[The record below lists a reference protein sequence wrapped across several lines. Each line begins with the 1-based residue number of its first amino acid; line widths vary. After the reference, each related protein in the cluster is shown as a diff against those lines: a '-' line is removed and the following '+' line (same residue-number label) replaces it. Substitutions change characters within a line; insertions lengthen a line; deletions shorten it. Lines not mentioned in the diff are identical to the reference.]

1 MKKTKIILTAI
12 CLALVLGLSII
23 PAMAYFTDYTQ
34 AEGSVKV
41 DLGFETTMDE
51 QVDGFVKTITI
62 SNAGPESCW
71 VRAKAFAGSDLSLT
85 YSGTGW
91 SDGGDGYWYYEN
103 IVAAGAKSEPIKV
116 EIGNLPED
124 AEAGDQLDVAVIYE
138 AAKVI
143 YETDGTPKA
152 ADFTLEMNVEGGND

>member
-71 VRAKAFAGSDLSLT
+71 VRARG
-85 YSGTGW
+85 YSGDGISLSYEGKNWSEGKDGW
-91 SDGGDGYWYYEN
+91 WYYKPVLDGGKTTDTLKVNISDMPEN
-103 IVAAGAKSEPIKV
+103 AKE
-116 EIGNLPED
+116 
-124 AEAGDQLDVAVIYE
+124 GDRIDVTV
-138 AAKVI
+138 V
-143 YETDGTPKA
+143 YETTKVLYAEDGTPLDPDWSMKGI
-152 ADFTLEMNVEGGND
+152 EGGAE